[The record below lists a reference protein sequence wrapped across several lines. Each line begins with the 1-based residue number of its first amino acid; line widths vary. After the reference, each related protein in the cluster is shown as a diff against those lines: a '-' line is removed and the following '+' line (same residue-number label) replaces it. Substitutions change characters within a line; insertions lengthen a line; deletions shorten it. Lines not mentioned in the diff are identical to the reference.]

1 MEPLLSPEQLAL
13 PVTRSGV
20 AAVLQLTAL
29 AIQLVGMTPPWP
41 VEGCR
46 LRCCFVVGVSS
57 LLCGLCQGHFLGS
70 QRCGVVLQLGGLAC
84 TLGVGGSHVL
94 WELPWDVGS
103 WFAAG
108 AAQV

>member
-1 MEPLLSPEQLAL
+1 MEPLLPLEQ
-13 PVTRSGV
+13 PTVSVIGSGV
-20 AAVLQLTAL
+20 AAVLQPAAL
-29 AIQLVGMTPPWP
+29 AIQLVGMTPPWL

-84 TLGVGGSHVL
+84 TSGIGGSHIL